1 MGVITSAEGR
11 AMASYNAKDTE
22 SNQPNRE
29 ELLQMAINAAKNGQ
43 RDGARVMFRQI
54 LSQDKKNERA
64 IMWMA
69 KLAGSKKERVQW
81 LNRALATNPNN
92 STARDALSQIDY
104 KEKAS
109 QNRILIF
116 GGVILAVVIIVAI
129 LVVVLLMSSAR

>member
-1 MGVITSAEGR
+1 
-11 AMASYNAKDTE
+11 MASYNAKDTE

-64 IMWMA
+64 LMWMA
-69 KLAGSKKERVQW
+69 KLAGSKKDRIHW
-81 LNRALATNPNN
+81 LNLAIAANPNN
-92 STARDALSQIDY
+92 STARDALAQMDY

-109 QNRILIF
+109 QNKILLL
-116 GGVILAVVIIVAI
+116 GGVALAVVLIVAV
-129 LVVVLLMSSAR
+129 LVVVLLLSSAR